1 MLSAIISGIVT
12 LLVVI
17 MVCGVA
23 LAFAGVAV
31 YGIMVAGLVKF
42 YRIFCEAWVKLF
54 NEKDDD

>member
-54 NEKDDD
+54 N